1 MSKRL
6 RNTTVKVLIYSK
18 DYDTVRESGVGKA
31 IDHQIKALKLA
42 HCDFTLDEKEDFDLV
57 HINTI
62 LPGSVYFAT
71 KARKMGKKVI
81 YHGHST
87 MEDFKNSFIFS
98 NQIAPLFKR
107 WLVYAYRKGDLVLTP
122 TDYSKK
128 ILERYG
134 INRPIEVVSNGIDLD
149 FWREKPND
157 RENFYKKYGLNPEK
171 KSIISVGLPIKRKGI
186 DDFLLLAKR
195 LPQYEFVWFGK
206 LDRALMSPEI
216 KKEMEDVP
224 ANFHTPGYV
233 SSDDLR
239 EAYAGSDLYAFL
251 THEETEGIVLLEALA
266 TKAKILIRDIEIF
279 EDGFVDG
286 ENIYK
291 GKSLDDFEMKIKG
304 ILEGKLADLSES
316 AYKKAEEKSIE
327 KTGLRLVELYERTMK
342 NEISN

>member
-1 MSKRL
+1 M
-6 RNTTVKVLIYSK
+6 NVKVLIYSK
-18 DYDTVRESGVGKA
+18 DYETVKESGVGKA
-31 IDHQIKALKLA
+31 IDHQIKALRLA
-42 HCDFTLDEKEDFDLV
+42 CCDFTLDEKDDFDLV
-57 HINTI
+57 HINTT
-62 LPGSVYFAT
+62 LPGSVNFAK
-71 KARKMGKKVI
+71 KARKMGKKVV

-98 NQIAPLFKR
+98 NQIAPLFKK

-122 TDYSKK
+122 TNYSKN
-128 ILERYG
+128 ILATYG

-149 FWREKPND
+149 FWQKKPED
-157 RENFYKKYGLNPEK
+157 RVNFYQKYKLNPEK

-186 DDFLLLAKR
+186 DDFIKLAKT
-195 LPQYEFVWFGK
+195 LPDYEFVRFGK

-216 KKEMEDVP
+216 KKEMEDAP

-233 SSDDLR
+233 SSVDLR
-239 EAYAGSDLYAFL
+239 QAYGGSDLYAFL

-291 GKSLDDFEMKIKG
+291 GKTIPEFEGKIRG
-304 ILEGKLADLSES
+304 ILEGKLPDLSDI

-327 KTGLRLVELYERTMK
+327 KTGKRLVELYERAMK
-342 NEISN
+342 L

>member
-1 MSKRL
+1 M
-6 RNTTVKVLIYSK
+6 TVKVLIYSK
-18 DYDTVRESGVGKA
+18 DYDTVKESGVGKA

-42 HCDFTLDEKEDFDLV
+42 GCDFTLDEKDNFDLV
-57 HINTI
+57 HINTT
-62 LPGSVYFAT
+62 LPGSVYFAS
-71 KARKMGKKVI
+71 KAKKMGKKVI

-122 TDYSKK
+122 TNYSKK
-128 ILERYG
+128 ILETYG
-134 INRPIEVVSNGIDLD
+134 LNRPIEVVSNGIDLD
-149 FWREKPND
+149 FWQKKLSD
-157 RENFYKKYGLNPEK
+157 RENFYKKYGLDTEK

-186 DDFLLLAKR
+186 DDFLRLAR
-195 LPQYEFVWFGK
+195 RMPQYEFVWFGK

-224 ANFHTPGYV
+224 DNFHTPGYV
-233 SSDDLR
+233 SSENLR
-239 EAYAGSDLYAFL
+239 EAYGGSDVYAFL
-251 THEETEGIVLLEALA
+251 TREETEGIVLLEALA

-279 EDGFVDG
+279 EDSFVDG

-291 GKSLDDFEMKIKG
+291 GKSLDDFERKIKG
-304 ILEGKLADLSES
+304 ILQGNLPNLSEI
-316 AYKKAEEKSIE
+316 AYKKAEEKSIV
-327 KTGLRLVELYERTMK
+327 KTGARLVELYERTMK

>member
-1 MSKRL
+1 M
-6 RNTTVKVLIYSK
+6 NVKVLIYSK
-18 DYDTVRESGVGKA
+18 DYETVKESGVGKA
-31 IDHQIKALKLA
+31 IDHQIKALRLA
-42 HCDFTLDEKEDFDLV
+42 GCDFTLDEKDDFDLV
-57 HINTI
+57 HINTT
-62 LPGSVYFAT
+62 LPGSVNFAK
-71 KARKMGKKVI
+71 KARKMGKKVV

-98 NQIAPLFKR
+98 NQIAPLFKK
-107 WLVYAYRKGDLVLTP
+107 WLVYAYRKGDLVMTP
-122 TDYSKK
+122 TNYSKN
-128 ILERYG
+128 ILATYG

-149 FWREKPND
+149 FWQKKSED
-157 RENFYKKYGLNPEK
+157 RVNFYQKYKLNPEK

-186 DDFLLLAKR
+186 DDFIKLAKT
-195 LPQYEFVWFGK
+195 LPDYEFVRFGK

-216 KKEMEDVP
+216 KKEMEDAP

-233 SSDDLR
+233 NSEDLR
-239 EAYAGSDLYAFL
+239 QAYAGSDLYAFL

-291 GKSLDDFEMKIKG
+291 GKTIPEFEGKIRG
-304 ILEGKLADLSES
+304 VLEGRLPDLSDI

-327 KTGLRLVELYERTMK
+327 KTGKRLVELYERAMK
-342 NEISN
+342 L